1 MAQRVCFLGR
11 GGSGKSTVAQ
21 NLAHALA
28 QNGYHVLMIGNDI
41 DLSSTALLRG
51 DNEAVLPALEAYREH
66 YEIDIIDHI
75 VKTESGVWCLE
86 LGSLEPGLG
95 CMARGISIMDDMLD
109 TQGVVNVLQF
119 DYIFYDISGETPCT
133 GYILPLREGIMQR
146 CIIVSNGSF
155 AAVCAANTLLQ
166 AAVRAAEES
175 GTPLPIQLFIN
186 NCCCDEVR
194 EELVDFANMA
204 QVEILAML
212 DYDKTVDYSTLAG
225 KTVLAARPESK
236 AAQRFLNIA
245 NCFLANCEVK
255 QPKPFERFELIR
267 RLSKWQKRELERR
280 LAQEEL

>member
-21 NLAHALA
+21 NLAHALS

-51 DNEAVLPALEAYREH
+51 DAKVKPALEAYREH
-66 YEIDIIDHI
+66 YEIDIADHI
-75 VKTESGVWCLE
+75 IKTECGVWCLE
-86 LGSLEPGLG
+86 LGSLEPGSG

-109 TQGVVNVLQF
+109 AQGVVNTLQL

-133 GYILPLREGIMQR
+133 GYILPLREGLMQR

-166 AAVRAAEES
+166 AAVRAVRES
-175 GTPLPIQLFIN
+175 EKELPIQLFIN
-186 NCCCDEVR
+186 NCCCDEIR
-194 EELVDFANMA
+194 EELVDFARLA
-204 QVEILAML
+204 QVEILAMM
-212 DYDKTVDYSTLAG
+212 DYDKTIDYSTLAG
-225 KTVLAARPESK
+225 KTVLAAKPESK
-236 AAQRFLNIA
+236 AASRFLNIA
-245 NCFLANCEVK
+245 NCFLASCEAK
-255 QPKPFERFELIR
+255 EPKPFERFELLH
-267 RLSKWQKRELERR
+267 RLSQWQKRELDRR